1 MADDNQPTAKP
12 SNSRHRVPLI
22 PGESVKVHVWDVA
35 YLCPFYGNMRG
46 EIAITN
52 YRLLF
57 YSPERENSCILDVPL
72 GVIARVEKVGGAT
85 SRGENSYGIE
95 VTCKDMRNL
104 RFAHKQEGRNRRI
117 MFDTIMKFAFPLSNG
132 LQFFAMENREK
143 FAEDGWKVYDPEA
156 EFKRLVQGIEN
167 PPWKLSLLNAN
178 YDVCDTYP
186 AMLGVPR
193 DCTDDDMRRVASFR
207 SRGRIPILSWLHPGN
222 LASLARCSQ
231 PQVGV
236 GGKRNRDDEQYLR
249 LILDANPNQNRCLVI
264 YDARPGVNAIAN
276 KAKGGG
282 YETDEGYPFV
292 EFHFLDIQN
301 IHVMRESLRKLKE
314 LVYPAMP
321 DSRWLSGLEATHW
334 LEHIKTV
341 LFGAVRIAEKIHVE
355 RTSVLVHCSDG
366 WDRTAQLTSLAMLL
380 LDPVYRTLQGFQC
393 LIEREW
399 VSAGHKFQQR
409 IGHGDKNYADSERSP
424 IFLQFIDCV
433 WQVTRQF
440 PTAFEFNER
449 FLIAVL
455 DHLYSC
461 QFGTFLGNCERSR
474 TLERIQEQTPS
485 LWSFVNSRRRE
496 FMSPLFD
503 RRNTRVLFPVPSMR
517 HLQLWLGYY
526 IRWNPGVPGT
536 EDSLEVMYGQLLAN
550 RQDLERR
557 IAELESKLNNGLT
570 VSPQL
575 HLPLPI
581 ARNYSSHPN
590 RVTPIC
596 PDNHTPGANGMELCS
611 PARIHLPYDREQEGD
626 YYIKPSTLLTPL
638 RPPPASPSVAASA
651 AAISG
656 YHPKPGLG
664 GSRKQVVWPPRNAHE
679 TVTAQSFTQSFG
691 RQSPDGKPMI
701 QSSRF

>member
-1 MADDNQPTAKP
+1 MSLQLCFYVLA
-12 SNSRHRVPLI
+12 
-22 PGESVKVHVWDVA
+22 VWDVA

-72 GVIARVEKVGGAT
+72 GVIARVEKVGGST

-95 VTCKDMRNL
+95 ITCKDMRNL
-104 RFAHKQEGRNRRI
+104 RFAHKQEGHSRRI

-132 LQFFAMENREK
+132 LQFFAMENKQK

-186 AMLGVPR
+186 ALLGVPR

-207 SRGRIPILSWLHPGN
+207 SRGRIP
-222 LASLARCSQ
+222 
-231 PQVGV
+231 
-236 GGKRNRDDEQYLR
+236 
-249 LILDANPNQNRCLVI
+249 
-264 YDARPGVNAIAN
+264 
-276 KAKGGG
+276 AKGGG

-292 EFHFLDIQN
+292 GFHFLDIQN

-380 LDPVYRTLQGFQC
+380 LDPVYRTLKGFEC

-440 PTAFEFNER
+440 PTAFEFNEH

-485 LWSFVNSRRRE
+485 LWSLVNSRRHE
-496 FMSPLFD
+496 FVSPLFD

-536 EDSLEVMYGQLLAN
+536 VRKNSYCGRKDAVLSTCSLEC
-550 RQDLERR
+550 D
-557 IAELESKLNNGLT
+557 
-570 VSPQL
+570 
-575 HLPLPI
+575 
-581 ARNYSSHPN
+581 
-590 RVTPIC
+590 
-596 PDNHTPGANGMELCS
+596 
-611 PARIHLPYDREQEGD
+611 
-626 YYIKPSTLLTPL
+626 
-638 RPPPASPSVAASA
+638 
-651 AAISG
+651 
-656 YHPKPGLG
+656 
-664 GSRKQVVWPPRNAHE
+664 
-679 TVTAQSFTQSFG
+679 
-691 RQSPDGKPMI
+691 
-701 QSSRF
+701 